1 MKSRRPRVRIWPAPI
16 VIGVLSTI
24 GLIAALLSDQSGDV
38 LAWFTLAVPV
48 AVALWFWMPRRATAR
63 ESSEDRER

>member
-24 GLIAALLSDQSGDV
+24 GLIAALLSDQNGDV
-38 LAWFTLAVPV
+38 LAWIALAVPV
-48 AVALWFWMPRRATAR
+48 AVVLWFWVPRQAPEPSA
-63 ESSEDRER
+63 DREG